1 MPQFEVSPELAAP
14 QIDRAA
20 TFNYAV
26 NPDKV
31 REACVTYMGQVLNSQ
46 STYNDGGEKA
56 GLLSNLAAVAVYL
69 LATLSGLETYIYG
82 LVSLRG
88 RLDLVTQ
95 VNSSAQL
102 YTNFCIGGFEFHV
115 PHNEMAFISY
125 TSKLHGHSRAVPTN
139 LSPM

>member
-1 MPQFEVSPELAAP
+1 MPQFGISPELVAHHTE
-14 QIDRAA
+14 RAA

-46 STYNDGGEKA
+46 SIYNDGGEKA

-88 RLDLVTQ
+88 RLGLVTR
-95 VNSSAQL
+95 VNSTAQL
-102 YTNFCIGGFEFHV
+102 YTDFCIGCFKFHV

-139 LSPM
+139 ISPV